1 MTYGTYFVF
10 MGLATYHAWHLHVV
24 NSLVHSGT
32 RMLESGSEEG
42 LRLLE
47 RAVSKHETLFLLPP
61 SVVLIGIAVIRLKQ
75 AIFCHTCSPPQPA
88 QAREYLDKAAAKC
101 EQAKRMNDH
110 THYAMYSYL
119 FSNMG
124 ANMDVFNDAGS
135 EVHGMIKMFDASLGG
150 EDALTHR
157 MTCYQQATTHH
168 EEALRISIHDRDYAK
183 LDRIVT
189 MLWATLMMC
198 LEEHERAAARG
209 TRDHFMKDNKV
220 SIDTIASTCESA
232 VQMIPQDAEIWRVDA
247 KGRSVPTFDG
257 YNKLDLDVHRINL
270 HSSLGCIFYMLGDSC
285 DSSEAVRE
293 QKQEY
298 FKRARINVELATLGV
313 ELATSGVS
321 SLSDADQDSL
331 GNADNKA
338 RLECLASIK
347 IRLAV
352 LKASRTSK
360 PRSAAQVA
368 L

>member
-1 MTYGTYFVF
+1 
-10 MGLATYHAWHLHVV
+10 
-24 NSLVHSGT
+24 
-32 RMLESGSEEG
+32 MLKSDSEEG

-47 RAVSKHETLFLLPP
+47 LAVSKIEALGLWLCPLPP
-61 SVVLIGIAVIRLKQ
+61 SVVLIGGIASIRLKQ
-75 AIFCHTCSPPQPA
+75 AEFCCTCSPPQPA
-88 QAREYLDKAAAKC
+88 QAREYLVKAAAKC

-119 FSNMG
+119 FPCRG
-124 ANMDVFNDAGS
+124 WFNNAGS
-135 EVHGMIKMFDASLGG
+135 ELHGLIKMIDASLGG

-157 MTCYQQATTHH
+157 MTCYQQATTHY

-189 MLWATLMMC
+189 NLCATLDIS
-198 LEEHERAAARG
+198 LAEHYASRRATRG
-209 TRDHFMKDNKV
+209 TTCFSPHWPPIGPLRYRRDHFVKDNKV

-321 SLSDADQDSL
+321 SLSDAPDQDSF

-338 RLECLASIK
+338 RLERSK
-347 IRLAV
+347 VRLAV
-352 LKASRTSK
+352 LKASRTSRVIQA
-360 PRSAAQVA
+360 PQVA

>member
-1 MTYGTYFVF
+1 
-10 MGLATYHAWHLHVV
+10 
-24 NSLVHSGT
+24 
-32 RMLESGSEEG
+32 
-42 LRLLE
+42 
-47 RAVSKHETLFLLPP
+47 
-61 SVVLIGIAVIRLKQ
+61 
-75 AIFCHTCSPPQPA
+75 
-88 QAREYLDKAAAKC
+88 
-101 EQAKRMNDH
+101 
-110 THYAMYSYL
+110 
-119 FSNMG
+119 MG

-135 EVHGMIKMFDASLGG
+135 EVHGLIKMIDASLGG

-247 KGRSVPTFDG
+247 KGPSVPTFDG
-257 YNKLDLDVHRINL
+257 YNKLDL
-270 HSSLGCIFYMLGDSC
+270 HSYLGYIFYMLGDSC

-321 SLSDADQDSL
+321 SLSDADQDSF

-360 PRSAAQVA
+360 PRSAA
-368 L
+368 

>member
-1 MTYGTYFVF
+1 M
-10 MGLATYHAWHLHVV
+10 
-24 NSLVHSGT
+24 
-32 RMLESGSEEG
+32 
-42 LRLLE
+42 
-47 RAVSKHETLFLLPP
+47 
-61 SVVLIGIAVIRLKQ
+61 
-75 AIFCHTCSPPQPA
+75 FCHTCSPPQPA

-119 FSNMG
+119 FPSLSSW
-124 ANMDVFNDAGS
+124 FNDAGS
-135 EVHGMIKMFDASLGG
+135 ELHGMIKMIDALLGG

-157 MTCYQQATTHH
+157 MTCYQQATTHY

-220 SIDTIASTCESA
+220 SIDTIASTCDSA

-247 KGRSVPTFDG
+247 KGPSEPTFDG
-257 YNKLDLDVHRINL
+257 YNKLDL
-270 HSSLGCIFYMLGDSC
+270 HSYLGYIFYMLGDSC

-321 SLSDADQDSL
+321 SLSDAPDQDSF

-338 RLECLASIK
+338 RLERSK
-347 IRLAV
+347 VRLAV
-352 LKASRTSK
+352 LKASRTSRVIQA
-360 PRSAAQVA
+360 PQVA